1 MFEFIGLVVV
11 WWLSWILIGMLIN
24 GFRLRSTDQKIN
36 DDLSAF
42 LIGVAI
48 GPIALFPPLDNK
60 TLGGLI
66 GTAAFIAI
74 YLSL

>member
-1 MFEFIGLVVV
+1 MFEFIGLAVA
-11 WWLSWILIGMLIN
+11 WWLSWVFIGMLIN
-24 GFRLRSTDQKIN
+24 GFRSRDQNVN

-48 GPIALFPPLDNK
+48 GPIALFPPFDNK
-60 TLGGLI
+60 TFGGLI